1 MNEILRIEHPLEL
14 EAGGYLPGVEIA
26 YRAYGNP
33 ASDRI
38 VWICHAL
45 TANADPAE
53 WWSGLV
59 GEGKYFDPAEDFIVC
74 ANMLGSCYGTTGPL
88 SMDKAKGGPFYSD
101 FPLVT
106 IRDIV
111 RVLQKLKD
119 HLSLPRIDVL
129 IGGSMGGQQ
138 ALEWAY
144 MEPEAIRSLIV
155 LATNAKHS
163 PWGIAF
169 NEAQRMAITADE
181 SFYLEPSPDAG
192 KKGMMAA
199 RATALLSYRSY
210 EGYAAK
216 QSEETEDK
224 YDEFRATSYMQ
235 YQGEKLADR
244 FNAYSYY
251 ALSKAMDSHNLAR
264 DRGNLKEV
272 LADITAPTLAIG
284 IASDVLFPLE
294 EQQFIAR
301 HVANGNFA
309 KINSAFGH
317 DGFLLEYD
325 QIARA
330 IRKFFVH
337 TPHYA

>member
-14 EAGGYLPGVEIA
+14 EAGGFLSDLEIA
-26 YRAYGNP
+26 YRAYGSP
-33 ASDRI
+33 AADRI

-45 TANADPAE
+45 TANADPAD

-59 GEGKYFDPAEDFIVC
+59 GEGKYFDPENDFIIC
-74 ANMLGSCYGTTGPL
+74 ANVLGSCYGTTGPL
-88 SMDKAKGGPFYSD
+88 SMDKAKGEPFYSD

-111 RVLQKLKD
+111 RGLQKLKD
-119 HLSLPRIDVL
+119 HLNLPRIDIL

-144 MEPEAIRSLIV
+144 MEPDLIRNLVV

-163 PWGIAF
+163 PWGVAF
-169 NEAQRMAITADE
+169 NEAQRMAIEADD
-181 SFYLEPSPDAG
+181 SFYLHPSPEAG
-192 KKGMMAA
+192 RKGMMAA
-199 RATALLSYRSY
+199 RAAALLSYRSY

-216 QSEETEDK
+216 QTETEEDK
-224 YDEFRATSYMQ
+224 YDEFRASSYMQ
-235 YQGEKLADR
+235 YQGEKLAKR
-244 FNAYSYY
+244 FNAYSYHT
-251 ALSKAMDSHNLAR
+251 LSKAMDSHNMAR
-264 DRGNLKEV
+264 GRGDLKEV
-272 LADITAPTLAIG
+272 LAEITAPALAIG
-284 IASDVLFPLE
+284 IASDILFPIE

-309 KINSAFGH
+309 RINSAFGH

-330 IRKFFVH
+330 IRKFLVN
-337 TPHYA
+337 TPNFA